1 MRLVVEWE
9 GREFNDEIPDWGREM
24 ELLRWRSAGSKA
36 ERPGGF
42 IALAEEE
49 SPGWSPSTT
58 SSGLSEL
65 RD

>member
-1 MRLVVEWE
+1 MRRVVEWE
-9 GREFNDEIPDWGREM
+9 GREANDEIPHGGREM
-24 ELLRWRSAGSKA
+24 ELLRWRSAGSRT

-42 IALAEEE
+42 IALAEDA

-58 SSGLSEL
+58 SGLSEF